1 MTCSSNLAMRRYSIE
16 PRTRKYVK
24 GYGVLS
30 FAKKNKRQLLYTGL
44 DAVKI
49 TSKKVF
55 HKTGEFL
62 GNKIALADCSNLYE
76 H

>member
-62 GNKIALADCSNLYE
+62 GNKITLVDCSNLYE